1 MKSNAGGMS
10 PGPAPDEHQGMR
22 NFREAPATVRVA
34 FVSWLAAVGA
44 GVLETL
50 LVVIGSD
57 VRAGLVTGLAIRAVV
72 FVTAVVVA
80 WQMLAGRRWARLAL
94 AAGLGVVGLSSLV
107 ADPVTWL
114 AEGNSVAT
122 LLADSTAVDLLFGA
136 VRSIHIVAVLS
147 ATALMF
153 TPPSNAWFR
162 PVPPPPGSWSA
173 IRPPA
178 TAGRR
183 PE

>member
-10 PGPAPDEHQGMR
+10 PVPAPDEHQGMR

-50 LVVIGSD
+50 LVMTGD
-57 VRAGLVTGLAIRAVV
+57 DAPPGLATGVAIRVAV
-72 FVTAVVVA
+72 FVTAVAVA
-80 WQMLAGRRWARLAL
+80 FLMLSGRRWARLVL
-94 AAGLGVVGLSSLV
+94 AAGLGVVGLSSLI
-107 ADPVTWL
+107 ADPITWL
-114 AEGNSVAT
+114 AEGHSVAT
-122 LLADSTAVDLLFGA
+122 LLADSTSADLLFGV
-136 VRSIHIVAVLS
+136 VRSLHIVAVLS

-162 PVPPPPGSWSA
+162 PAPAHAGSWSPVQ
-173 IRPPA
+173 RPVD
-178 TAGRR
+178 
-183 PE
+183 